1 MKIYRFLLCAA
12 AVLMVFSCEKEP
24 GNVTPIP
31 TEEEKNQEKEPWKD
45 DFEARYPEA
54 TVSGTEAKVGAIWI
68 SFVDKDGYDNTA
80 VYNSDKWLMTQKTYC
95 IDTDGVGFYKVAPRE
110 VRYAFTVSD
119 LGGYADRYEYLIEI
133 TRNGMDRKQYEI
145 LCWFHDSSY
154 HLYITEEGTLLSLY
168 EVYAASIDHGDMRK
182 SIALVREMYKDA
194 ELLGSANDNHC
205 NDIFIRDKDG
215 ILKTVK
221 TKEIQTSFGL
231 RPDFEWVETFY
242 DIPRDTPLPES
253 VKYRVETFFSPNFD
267 RLQFVERPDG
277 TYYRAFWGGH
287 RSYTSVLFKVEES

>member
-12 AVLMVFSCEKEP
+12 AALMVFSCEKEP

-54 TVSGTEAKVGAIWI
+54 TVSGIEAKVGAMWI
-68 SFVDKDGYDNTA
+68 SFVDKDGFNNIA
-80 VYNSDKWLMTQKTYC
+80 VYSSDKWLMTQKTY
-95 IDTDGVGFYKVAPRE
+95 DLDPNGYDFAKVVPLMVG
-110 VRYAFTVSD
+110 YAFTLSD
-119 LGGYADRYEYLIEI
+119 LGGYADRFEYLIEI
-133 TRNGMDRKQYEI
+133 TRDGMDRKQYEI
-145 LCWFHDSSY
+145 LCWVHDSPY

-168 EVYAASIDHGDMRK
+168 ESYAASIDHGDMRK

-231 RPDFEWVETFY
+231 RPDFEWEETFY

-253 VKYRVETFFSPNFD
+253 VKYRVETFFAPNYD